1 MFKRTVTAALIF
13 GTLALAPPVQA
24 NVICAQRDV
33 IVEKLEKGFQESYQG
48 AGLLNTKSLLEIW
61 ISNETGNW
69 TMLSSNADGI
79 SCVIAS
85 GTHWQF
91 GQQAEVAGIAS

>member
-24 NVICAQRDV
+24 RPICAERGV
-33 IVEKLEKGFQESYQG
+33 IVEKLENGFHESYQG
-48 AGLLNTKSLLEIW
+48 AGLQSATSLVEIW
-61 ISNETGNW
+61 SSDETGSW
-69 TMLSSNADGI
+69 TMLLSKADGT

-85 GTHWQF
+85 GMNWQF
-91 GQQAEVAGIAS
+91 DQKPELAGIAS

>member
-24 NVICAQRDV
+24 RTICAERTV
-33 IVEKLEKGFQESYQG
+33 IVERLTKGFHESYQG
-48 AGLLNTKSLLEIW
+48 AGLQSATSLVEIW
-61 ISNETGNW
+61 SSDETGSW
-69 TMLSSNADGI
+69 TMLLSKADGT

-85 GTHWQF
+85 GMNWQF
-91 GQQAEVAGIAS
+91 DPEPEVAGIAS

>member
-24 NVICAQRDV
+24 QSICAERS
-33 IVEKLEKGFQESYQG
+33 IITERLENRFHETYQG
-48 AGLLNTKSLLEIW
+48 AGLQSTTNLIEIW
-61 ISNETGNW
+61 SSEETGSW
-69 TMLSSNADGI
+69 TILMSRADGI

-85 GTHWQF
+85 GVNWQF
-91 GQQAEVAGIAS
+91 DQQPEMAGIAS